1 MTTGTRHGI
10 TVPSGSGLVGM
21 EGSVTAHGG
30 HGYGTDCQR
39 QRKGLRD
46 PSDVSEETESQ
57 RRGLPYPD
65 SIPLSHTHV
74 QLLLVPFLQDS
85 PRAGARTPGPLGP
98 LVGCRILGAWRSPAP
113 QCPGCTYGSIFPSP
127 GLWTASP
134 VPGLCSRPLILG
146 WVSHMPRSP
155 PAASLAPTHSQ
166 QRDGPYPLAWG
177 GEGCSSP
184 ARWAPSGAT
193 VLGALKAA

>member
-1 MTTGTRHGI
+1 M
-10 TVPSGSGLVGM
+10 
-21 EGSVTAHGG
+21 TAHGG
-30 HGYGTDCQR
+30 HVYGTDCQR

-85 PRAGARTPGPLGP
+85 PWAGARTPGPLGP
-98 LVGCRILGAWRSPAP
+98 LVGCRIMGAWSSPAP

-166 QRDGPYPLAWG
+166 QRDGVSIHWHDPLARGGGRGLLQSSYQVGAQWG
-177 GEGCSSP
+177 HCPGSPEGCMILQTRSVRSVGLP
-184 ARWAPSGAT
+184 AS
-193 VLGALKAA
+193 

>member
-1 MTTGTRHGI
+1 MASLSPQGRAWWAWRAQRLLMVVMVMGL
-10 TVPSGSGLVGM
+10 TVRGKGRASETPVMSL
-21 EGSVTAHGG
+21 
-30 HGYGTDCQR
+30 
-39 QRKGLRD
+39 RKQ
-46 PSDVSEETESQ
+46 SQ

-85 PRAGARTPGPLGP
+85 PRAWARTPGPLGP

-166 QRDGPYPLAWG
+166 QRDGPDPLAWG